1 MTDGDKIQAE
11 MEKAGTT
18 TTMIDED
25 KIQAEMEKAKDM
37 KISELKMKLMA
48 KGVLTSSFLEKNEFI
63 RAYAEA
69 VVKDSGKQP
78 LQSLSTEKNGFSFT
92 PFGGGG
98 GGDGDGVDE
107 NDNSDDED
115 EDPTESILENLPQY
129 IKHRVEKLKEINN
142 EREELMKEYLEER
155 ANLETKYQLLS
166 QPLYEKRKD
175 VVLGQMDEDIDNTH
189 ETNDCI
195 VDGDIQPKE
204 KGIPQFWACTI
215 NQMPVTEGILPEKD
229 FECLGYLEDIRCF
242 NYENGEGFRLEFHFA
257 PNDYFENSVLT
268 KSYDVPNLLLGDEP
282 ILKNVEGCEI
292 IWKPSKSLTYIDTTK
307 QQRGKGK
314 NSGQIRTVT
323 KKERCDSFF
332 HFFTPPKMPSLDS
345 MDEAE
350 AVRLEAAFDED
361 YDVAQAF
368 RSHIIPNAA
377 MWFSGDA
384 MEKEMEAAM
393 EGMEWPTG
401 DNSPPSEDEDP
412 ECK

>member
-1 MTDGDKIQAE
+1 MTDEDKIQDE
-11 MEKAGTT
+11 MEKAEIT
-18 TTMIDED
+18 TTMTDED

-69 VVKDSGKQP
+69 VVNNSENQP
-78 LQSLSTEKNGFSFT
+78 LQSLSTEKSGFSFT
-92 PFGGGG
+92 PFGGG
-98 GGDGDGVDE
+98 VDE
-107 NDNSDDED
+107 NDNSDDD

-155 ANLETKYQLLS
+155 AKLETKYQQLS

-175 VVLGQMDEDIDNTH
+175 VVLGQMDDDIDNTH
-189 ETNDCI
+189 GTDDCI
-195 VDGDIQPKE
+195 VDGDKQPKE

-314 NSGQIRTVT
+314 NSGQIRTVA

-401 DNSPPSEDEDP
+401 DNSPPSDDENP
-412 ECK
+412 ECR

>member
-1 MTDGDKIQAE
+1 M
-11 MEKAGTT
+11 
-18 TTMIDED
+18 
-25 KIQAEMEKAKDM
+25 
-37 KISELKMKLMA
+37 
-48 KGVLTSSFLEKNEFI
+48 
-63 RAYAEA
+63 R
-69 VVKDSGKQP
+69 
-78 LQSLSTEKNGFSFT
+78 
-92 PFGGGG
+92 
-98 GGDGDGVDE
+98 
-107 NDNSDDED
+107 
-115 EDPTESILENLPQY
+115 
-129 IKHRVEKLKEINN
+129 
-142 EREELMKEYLEER
+142 
-155 ANLETKYQLLS
+155 
-166 QPLYEKRKD
+166 
-175 VVLGQMDEDIDNTH
+175 
-189 ETNDCI
+189 
-195 VDGDIQPKE
+195 
-204 KGIPQFWACTI
+204 ACTI

>member
-1 MTDGDKIQAE
+1 MTDEDKIQSE
-11 MEKAGTT
+11 MEKAETT
-18 TTMIDED
+18 TTMTDED

-69 VVKDSGKQP
+69 VVKNSENQT
-78 LQSLSTEKNGFSFT
+78 LQSLSTEKPGFSFT
-92 PFGGGG
+92 PFGGGI
-98 GGDGDGVDE
+98 DE
-107 NDNSDDED
+107 NDNSDDDDD

-155 ANLETKYQLLS
+155 AKLETKYQQLL

-175 VVLGQMDEDIDNTH
+175 VVLGQMDDDIDNTH
-189 ETNDCI
+189 GTDNCI
-195 VDGDIQPKE
+195 VGGDKQPKE

-229 FECLGYLEDIRCF
+229 FECLGYLEDIRCL

-257 PNDYFENSVLT
+257 PNHYFENSVLT

-292 IWKPSKSLTYIDTTK
+292 IWKPSMSLTYIDTTK

-323 KKERCDSFF
+323 KNERCDSFF

-384 MEKEMEAAM
+384 MEREMEAAM

-401 DNSPPSEDEDP
+401 DKSPPSEDENP